1 MMKKPNK
8 KTVLIVSVLVILCLG
23 IWTLWGNIALEVN
36 EYEIVSGRSV
46 IIGFRKTQSYQRF
59 LRLST

>member
-23 IWTLWGNIALEVN
+23 IWTLWPVKNLEK
-36 EYEIVSGRSV
+36 EMLKPLAKLERLSAHE
-46 IIGFRKTQSYQRF
+46 GFR
-59 LRLST
+59 

>member
-23 IWTLWGNIALEVN
+23 IWTIWGN
-36 EYEIVSGRSV
+36 RSEERRV
-46 IIGFRKTQSYQRF
+46 GKEC
-59 LRLST
+59 